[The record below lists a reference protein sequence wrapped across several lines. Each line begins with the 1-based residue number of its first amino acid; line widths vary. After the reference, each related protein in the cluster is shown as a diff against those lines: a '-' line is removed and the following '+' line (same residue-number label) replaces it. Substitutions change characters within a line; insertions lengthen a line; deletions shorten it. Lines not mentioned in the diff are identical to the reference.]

1 MEVPSKKLMVQPYD
15 PAVPLLVTYMDK
27 TNTLIQKGTFSTHGS
42 TIYRIQDIESN

>member
-27 TNTLIQKGTFSTHGS
+27 TKTLIQKGTFTSVLMEAPFTVS
-42 TIYRIQDIESN
+42 RT